1 MGKVHDLTGVQILNY
16 DKNTIYVTGLA
27 KTSKTDPISDIFSTF
42 FVGVMVNST
51 DNKIIDFTCNT
62 VSQKTSSFIE
72 SIIVGYNLLED
83 MDEIVSQIE
92 RRFLGTAQKA
102 LIVALK
108 DAQNK
113 YKMFK
118 ESGISS

>member
-1 MGKVHDLTGVQILNY
+1 LNY
-16 DKNTIYVTGLA
+16 DKGTIYVTGLA

-51 DNKIIDFTCNT
+51 NDKIIDFTCNT
-62 VSQKTSSFIE
+62 VSQKTSNFIE
-72 SIIVGYNLLED
+72 DIILGYNLLED
-83 MDEIVSQIE
+83 MDEMISQIE

-118 ESGISS
+118 E